1 MKELTAS
8 SEIVLKKKLTSRIS
22 QGDSGVHTG
31 VSHLQSLKKLLLLQ
45 RHETTAQLWFVSN
58 MLHENS
64 GVNER
69 Y

>member
-8 SEIVLKKKLTSRIS
+8 SEIVLKKKLRSRIS

-31 VSHLQSLKKLLLLQ
+31 ASHHQSLKKLLLQ

-58 MLHENS
+58 MLHETS